1 MMTYRFNKIGS
12 YIIICCL
19 LLLGTACNKTH
30 APKPIG
36 YFRLFLPEKEYVEL
50 DGDYPFSCLI
60 PAYSKILIIPD
71 TISDAEWYNLQM
83 ENLDATIHLSYHKM
97 LLPLG
102 QYIEDARRLA
112 YNHMQKASAINYSVV
127 MKPEDNVYGLYINIE
142 GNDAATPFQFYLTDS
157 VNNFLRGA
165 LYFDHVPNNDSVAP
179 IIDFIKKDI
188 DVFVESFEW
197 KE

>member
-1 MMTYRFNKIGS
+1 MMTYHFNKTS
-12 YIIICCL
+12 LFIILSC
-19 LLLGTACNKTH
+19 LLLGTACNRIH

-36 YFRLFLPEKEYVEL
+36 YFRLDLPEKEYVEL
-50 DGDYPFSCLI
+50 NGNYPFSCLI
-60 PAYSKILIIPD
+60 PQYAQVLIVPD
-71 TISDAEWYNLQM
+71 TVSTADWYNLQM
-83 ENLDATIHLSYHKM
+83 DDFKATIYLSYHQM

-102 QYIEDARRLA
+102 QYIEDARKMA

-127 MKPEDNVYGLYINIE
+127 MKPEKKVYGLYIDIE
-142 GNDAATPFQFYLTDS
+142 GNDVATPFQFYLTDS

-179 IIDFIKKDI
+179 IIKFIKDDI
-188 DVFVESFEW
+188 DVFVESFQW